1 MVETVITIKLK
12 TTVET
17 FESSEFQAVLD
28 KINNGELK
36 RDFENGNIKDT
47 RATVTYWTN
56 YKKIKNL

>member
-17 FESSEFQAVLD
+17 FESSEFHAVLD

-36 RDFENGNIKDT
+36 RDFENGKIKDM
-47 RATVTYWTN
+47 RATITYWTN
-56 YKKIKNL
+56 YKTIKNQ